1 MIDMPLDKLDELQLG
16 ATATKAPAT
25 APSAETLLQRANDS
39 EVQQLVL
46 VSNVCRPH
54 GQLAN
59 HAHDRT
65 SLHPSASIH

>member
-1 MIDMPLDKLDELQLG
+1 MIDMPLDKLDELQRG
-16 ATATKAPAT
+16 ATATKAPT
-25 APSAETLLQRANDS
+25 APSAETLLQRAN

-46 VSNVCRPH
+46 VSNVCLPH